1 MLASI
6 WHGWQRQFHD
16 LDVIGELDMN
26 LLYCQNGAVVA
37 YHDSNLSSVP
47 ASSYGGGVRIIPY
60 DQPLTT
66 LGKFGPAPP
75 VGTRDNRLYAQP
87 TETPALL
94 IAFSGQVRFD
104 QVVAG
109 ITWNSIPVATDRM
122 SQLLIANLAQYAATL
137 VATTLIDF
145 TQNGVH
151 YQFQASQAADLN
163 NQVNAFVQQCRTI
176 EASCIADQN
185 LATPTMTTYAQIEAK
200 FGVAPTLTSISPTTY
215 VHGTATVITATGSNF
230 ASTSQIVISGTAE
243 TTTFVSA
250 TQLTATA
257 PATLAAGTYDVTVQN
272 ANGFS
277 SSAQTLTLT

>member
-1 MLASI
+1 
-6 WHGWQRQFHD
+6 
-16 LDVIGELDMN
+16 
-26 LLYCQNGAVVA
+26 
-37 YHDSNLSSVP
+37 
-47 ASSYGGGVRIIPY
+47 
-60 DQPLTT
+60 
-66 LGKFGPAPP
+66 
-75 VGTRDNRLYAQP
+75 
-87 TETPALL
+87 
-94 IAFSGQVRFD
+94 
-104 QVVAG
+104 
-109 ITWNSIPVATDRM
+109 M

-200 FGVAPTLTSISPTTY
+200 FGVAPTLTSISPTTF
-215 VHGTATVITATGSNF
+215 VHGTATTITATGTNF
-230 ASTSQIVISGTAE
+230 ASTSQILISGTAE
-243 TTTFVSA
+243 ATTFVSA

-257 PATLAAGTYDVTVQN
+257 PATLAAGTYNVTVKN

-277 SSAQTLTLT
+277 SDAQVLTLT